1 MPITPTDMER
11 EVLEAG
17 WYKVDQKGSHRH
29 YKQYTLPGKLTIPF
43 HCKDLDIKTEKSI
56 RKQAGLL

>member
-1 MPITPTDMER
+1 MER

-17 WYKVDQKGSHRH
+17 WYRVDQKGSHRH
-29 YKQYTLPGKLTIPF
+29 YKHNSLPGKITIPF

-56 RKQAGLL
+56 RKQAGL